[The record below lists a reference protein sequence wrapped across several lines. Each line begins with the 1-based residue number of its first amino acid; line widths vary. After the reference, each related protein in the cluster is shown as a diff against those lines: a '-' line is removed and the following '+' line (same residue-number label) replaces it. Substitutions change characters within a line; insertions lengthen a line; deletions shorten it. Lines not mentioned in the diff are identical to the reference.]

1 MNDIERQIPHS
12 VEAEQG
18 VLGCILLS
26 PQESMPECVEK
37 LRPGK
42 ESFYDIRHQVI
53 YDVMVEMYDAKE
65 GIDTTTVWQRL
76 KDKQQVDAAGGL
88 AYLAELPN
96 KIASTI
102 NLSFHVGTVLDK
114 YVMRKVLETCS
125 DFASKA
131 YEWDNNCDKFLE
143 EFEVDAMKIRDSVAT
158 SSHFSVKDLVKER
171 LSRYDECAQ
180 NPGKL
185 LGLSTGYPDL
195 DRMLDGMKGGEMIV
209 LAGRPGTGKTS
220 LAINIA
226 ENVSIDQQIPVGIFS
241 LEMSAESLVGRMISS
256 RGRVNER
263 NLTRGI
269 STEHERKNTC
279 TGAMKVAKAP
289 IHIDDTAGL
298 TIGQLKAK
306 ARRMKQRNGI
316 QLMVVDYVQLLRVA
330 KPRGNRQE
338 EIAEISTGIKAI
350 AKELNIPVI
359 AICQLNREL
368 ERDRE
373 RKPRCSDLRESG
385 QIEQD
390 ADVIGML
397 YAADPAAAAQNP
409 DVLAVNLLIAK
420 QRNGPTGDVH
430 FVFHKQFTRFESA
443 SKFWPEGVQK

>member
-1 MNDIERQIPHS
+1 MSDIERQIPHS
-12 VEAEQG
+12 LEAERG
-18 VLGCILLS
+18 VLGCIFLD
-26 PQESMPECVEK
+26 PAESMAECMERI
-37 LRPGK
+37 RPGK
-42 ESFYDIRHQVI
+42 DAFYDIRHQVI
-53 YDVMVEMYDAKE
+53 YENLAEMYDKKE
-65 GIDTTTVWQRL
+65 AIDILTVQQRL
-76 KDKQQVDAAGGL
+76 KDKQQIDAVGGI
-88 AYLAELPN
+88 AYLAPLPDVVPS
-96 KIASTI
+96 ASNISFYI
-102 NLSFHVGTVLDK
+102 NTVLDK

-143 EFEVDAMKIRDSVAT
+143 EFEVDAMKIRDSVVSN
-158 SSHFSVKDLVKER
+158 SSFIVKELVKQR
-171 LSRYDECAQ
+171 LSRYEECAE

-185 LGLSTGYPDL
+185 LGLPTGYPDL
-195 DRMLDGMKGGEMIV
+195 DRMIDGMKGGEMIV
-209 LAGRPGTGKTS
+209 LAARPSMGKTS

-226 ENVSIDQQIPVGIFS
+226 ENVAIDQQIPVGIFS

-263 NLTRGI
+263 HLTRGI
-269 STEHERKNTC
+269 STEHERKNTF

-289 IHIDDTAGL
+289 IHIDDTAGI

-306 ARRMKQRNGI
+306 ARRMKQRNGVRLLVI
-316 QLMVVDYVQLLRVA
+316 DYVQLLRVA
-330 KPRGNRQE
+330 KSRGNRQE

-368 ERDRE
+368 ERDKE

-420 QRNGPTGDVH
+420 QRNGPTGDVNLI
-430 FVFHKQFTRFESA
+430 FYKQFTRFESA
-443 SKFWPEGVQK
+443 SKFEPEK